1 MGHAAT
7 TAILDD
13 DAGVRAA
20 LASLLRAEGHAVQTF
35 ASPGDF
41 LQAAGPDPDCLIL
54 DLQMP
59 GMTGDALQARL
70 LAEGRAIPA
79 IFMTAFPQEAVRA
92 RVLAAGAVAFLEKPV
107 DCDEIAAL
115 VAAVVA
121 DVAALGLLDDRA
133 FADGRTASLRRKG
146 GSRRKIALGL
156 RAKGVDAETAA
167 AALAA
172 ADIDEAEAAL
182 RLARR
187 RRLGPWRVEPRSDD
201 RAGRDRDI
209 GVLVRQGF
217 AYSLARQV
225 IGMGLEEAEERLA
238 GG

>member
-1 MGHAAT
+1 MGQTAT
-7 TAILDD
+7 IAILDD

-20 LASLLRAEGHAVQTF
+20 LTSLLRAEGHAVRTF

-41 LQAAGPDPDCLIL
+41 LQAPGPDPDCLIL

-121 DVAALGLLDDRA
+121 AR
-133 FADGRTASLRRKG
+133 G
-146 GSRRKIALGL
+146 GPQTK
-156 RAKGVDAETAA
+156 V
-167 AALAA
+167 
-172 ADIDEAEAAL
+172 
-182 RLARR
+182 
-187 RRLGPWRVEPRSDD
+187 
-201 RAGRDRDI
+201 
-209 GVLVRQGF
+209 
-217 AYSLARQV
+217 
-225 IGMGLEEAEERLA
+225 
-238 GG
+238 